1 MARHRLTTEEQ
12 KKGTQRALE
21 SPRTPSQLKK
31 GLKKRQQQLEGNSTS
46 KKNTQSSKQTDATDK
61 DEESTQV
68 ADESFDSDSEE

>member
-12 KKGTQRALE
+12 KKGTRRALE
-21 SPRTPSQLKK
+21 SPRTPPQLKK

-46 KKNTQSSKQTDATDK
+46 KKNTRSSKQADATDK